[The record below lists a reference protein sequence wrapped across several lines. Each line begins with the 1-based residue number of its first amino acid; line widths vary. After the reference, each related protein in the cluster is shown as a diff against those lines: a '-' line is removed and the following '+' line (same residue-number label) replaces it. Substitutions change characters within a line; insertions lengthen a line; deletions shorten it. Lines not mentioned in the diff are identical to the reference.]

1 MSLKAFPTIKAI
13 RSYVTQGVGS
23 GGDYHN
29 VAGGHWLVDTP
40 IANPMSRYEQ
50 YKHSRTSWGINV
62 LGSLFVVIEASDGT
76 TGFATGFGG
85 PPAAW
90 IIHNHLER
98 FLVGADPRNLNLLWD
113 QMFRATMFYGR
124 KGLPIATISVIDLAL
139 WDLLGKI
146 RGEPVYKMIGGATRE
161 RLSFYCTG
169 PEPVAAKEMGFFG
182 AKVPLPYGPDDG
194 HEGLKKNIEFLK
206 KHRESVG
213 PDYPLMV
220 DCYMALTVPYTIQ
233 LATATLDL
241 NINWWEEVLHPDDSD
256 GFEKLKQTLP
266 QLKFTTGEHEYT
278 RYGFRKLIEGRNIDI
293 LQPDVTWVGGLTE
306 LLKVTAQAAAYDL
319 PVVPHASGPY
329 SYHYVVSQPNCP
341 FQEYLANSP
350 DGKSVYPVFGDL
362 FIDEPIPTNGWIDVS
377 VLDKP
382 GFGLTLNPKARLI
395 EASRLLN
402 PAPVKSL
409 KAPEVEKEAPAVSGA
424 PGR

>member
-1 MSLKAFPTIKAI
+1 
-13 RSYVTQGVGS
+13 
-23 GGDYHN
+23 
-29 VAGGHWLVDTP
+29 
-40 IANPMSRYEQ
+40 MSRYEQ

-62 LGSLFVVIEASDGT
+62 LGSLCVEIEASDGT
-76 TGFATGFGG
+76 AGFATGFGG

-98 FLVGADPRNLNLLWD
+98 FLIGADPRNLNLLWD

-146 RGEPVYKMIGGATRE
+146 RGEPVYKMIGGATRD

-194 HEGLKKNIEFLK
+194 HEGLKKNIEFLRR
-206 KHRESVG
+206 HRESVG

-241 NINWWEEVLHPDDSD
+241 NINWWEEVLHPDDID
-256 GFEKLKQTLP
+256 GFEKLKQALP
-266 QLKFTTGEHEYT
+266 QLKFTTGEVRTPATCKIRALLTIAKHEYT

-306 LLKVTAQAAAYDL
+306 LLKITAQAAAYDL

-329 SYHYVVSQPNCP
+329 SYHYVVSQSNCP

-350 DGKSVYPVFGDL
+350 DGKSVHPVFGDL

-377 VLDKP
+377 ILDKP
-382 GFGLTLNPKARLI
+382 GFGLTLNPKARLV

-402 PAPVKSL
+402 PAPAKSL
-409 KAPEVEKEAPAVSGA
+409 TAPEVEKETPTAS
-424 PGR
+424 